1 MSNEIQVSVLGKVV
15 NGAMADIFSPG
26 SLQFD
31 QATIGGHS
39 PVVSIT
45 TGEEALVFG
54 DVGTKGWVFGR
65 NLDTDNYVIM
75 GPSSNSTGA
84 MHAAM
89 RVEAGEPFGFRFE
102 PTISTWKMHSNTG
115 TVKVQFHIFED

>member
-1 MSNEIQVSVLGKVV
+1 MANEIQVSILGKVT
-15 NGAMADIFSPG
+15 NGAMADTFSPG

-31 QATIGGHS
+31 QDAIGGHS
-39 PVVSIT
+39 PVVTIT
-45 TGEEALVFG
+45 TGEEALAFG
-54 DVGTKGWVFGR
+54 DIGTKGWVFGR
-65 NLDTDNYVIM
+65 NLDTANYVIM

-84 MHAAM
+84 MLAAM

>member
-1 MSNEIQVSVLGKVV
+1 MAGEITVSALLRVANIKLDSQF
-15 NGAMADIFSPG
+15 APG

-31 QATIGGHS
+31 QSTLGAHS
-39 PVVSIT
+39 PVVSVT
-45 TGEEALVFG
+45 TGEEALDFG
-54 DVGTKGWVFGR
+54 DIGTKGWVAGR
-65 NLDTDNYVIM
+65 NLDSANYIVM

-89 RVEAGEPFGFRFE
+89 RVEAGEPFLFRFE

-115 TVKVQFHIFED
+115 TVKVQFNIMED